1 MLLFKKGETALHH
14 ACQAGRSADLVKL
27 LIERG
32 GDVNARDEVSNDVM
46 CIYMSYMI

>member
-1 MLLFKKGETALHH
+1 MLLFKLGVTALHH
-14 ACQAGRSADLVKL
+14 ACRSGSADLVKL

-32 GDVNARDEVSNDVM
+32 CDMMARDEVSNDVM